1 MIFEVT
7 RELKMKIIKNTLELE
22 IDEWSDPGQYPNAL
36 ASGPLP
42 SYDYIA
48 GVDGEV
54 IIELDQEELAAYQEC
69 PEDFLSDLDIPML
82 DGVGSWKFVV
92 DELQGN
98 VMTLH
103 AEDVEGD
110 PNWGVDEPDDEPDW
124 GDYDYDP
131 WLDRE

>member
-1 MIFEVT
+1 MHIVN
-7 RELKMKIIKNTLELE
+7 NTLKLVVENFE
-22 IDEWSDPGQYPNAL
+22 DPGDYPNAL

-42 SYDYIA
+42 SYKYIA

-54 IIELDQEELAAYQEC
+54 IIELDQEELTAYQEC

-82 DGVGSWKFVV
+82 DGVGSWKLVV
-92 DELQGN
+92 DELQSN

-110 PNWGVDEPDDEPDW
+110 PNWGPDEPDEPDW
-124 GDYDYDP
+124 DDCDPCAYDP
-131 WLDRE
+131 WWDQE